1 MKLTMSDI
9 DRIAALVD
17 AGDRIGAIKLFRAE
31 TGWGLRDSKQ
41 MVAPTVDSTGD
52 QFRIKAMTEFS
63 SNPAELLAEFK
74 VHVHRLEQII
84 AQFAE
89 LCDHEDAKRSEVDS

>member
-9 DRIAALVD
+9 DRIAAMVD
-17 AGDRIGAIKLFRAE
+17 AGDRIGAIKAFR
-31 TGWGLRDSKQ
+31 TVTNWGLYEAKM
-41 MVAPTVDSTGD
+41 MVAPTIESKGD
-52 QFRIKAMTEFS
+52 QFRIKAMTEFI

-84 AQFAE
+84 TQFAE